1 LRTKTPIQ
9 CCCFGSWVPGAEFYN
24 EVKTIDYN
32 HSMASIPDDM
42 VAYQAALGAAQVA
55 GMRAGRHTA
64 LLIIIQSKT
73 KNFPEQNDSTF
84 RE

>member
-1 LRTKTPIQ
+1 
-9 CCCFGSWVPGAEFYN
+9 
-24 EVKTIDYN
+24 
-32 HSMASIPDDM
+32 MASIADDM